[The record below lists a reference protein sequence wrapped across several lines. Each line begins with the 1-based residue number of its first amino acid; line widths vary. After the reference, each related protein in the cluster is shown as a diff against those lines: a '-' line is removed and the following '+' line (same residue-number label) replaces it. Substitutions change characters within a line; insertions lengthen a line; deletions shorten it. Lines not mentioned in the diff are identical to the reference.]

1 MSWFHPTMHEE
12 FMRIDH
18 ATREL
23 RNFIIRYQQQGQ
35 VREHISDQQFNGYIL
50 QFCQTI
56 ITHMQRSEAMA
67 GKAVLDLRQVRQLTL
82 EQVRAE
88 ANAIQKLLS
97 TTLEQDIRLLLA
109 NLQALQRHIE
119 AWERQ
124 FLAIID
130 NAKASRCR
138 INDPL
143 MARLFSEEGSPA
155 VIASLLRNV
164 QVQTKKLGVDLTK
177 VLDQYP
183 EYYFRAKVD
192 HYARR
197 LAAVYTLA
205 A

>member
-23 RNFIIRYQQQGQ
+23 RNLIIQYQQQGP
-35 VREHISDQQFNGYIL
+35 VREHISDQQFNEYIL

-56 ITHMQRSEAMA
+56 ITHMKQSEAMT
-67 GKAVLDLRQVRQLTL
+67 GKAVLDLRHVRQLTL

-88 ANAIQKLLS
+88 ANTIQKLLS
-97 TTLEQDIRLLLA
+97 TTLEPDIRLLLA
-109 NLQALQRHIE
+109 NLQALQRHLE

-124 FLAIID
+124 FLAVID
-130 NAKASRCR
+130 EAKQSRCR
-138 INDPL
+138 ITDPA
-143 MARLFSEEGSPA
+143 MTRLFSEEGSPA

-164 QVQTKKLGVDLTK
+164 QVQTKKLGVDLAK

-183 EYYFRAKVD
+183 EYYFRTKVD
-192 HYARR
+192 HYVRR
-197 LAAVYTLA
+197 LAATYTLA